1 MEGRS
6 RPSAGEPALSR
17 VKGLETAPALCHPV
31 ALQLAHACWASLCP
45 GGGSGGGACVHSHQA
60 GGLRPLV
67 FCQPLSFPLSALSS
81 CPSLGHV
88 DALEACRG
96 APRPASHLSEPS
108 TTWHQRWGCSLCH
121 FLLCQLLGTETFPT
135 FLSLPRCHVPFYH
148 LGLWF
153 KCQPSFL
160 SCHSPS
166 CSLFHCPLDLTGCLL
181 NDSPVPGPTPA
192 KAKPHEGRD
201 LGLSYSQLYSPGQY
215 LTHPG
220 VY

>member
-6 RPSAGEPALSR
+6 RPSVGELALAG

-45 GGGSGGGACVHSHQA
+45 GAGSGGGAYVHSHQA

-88 DALEACRG
+88 DALQACRG
-96 APRPASHLSEPS
+96 APVLP
-108 TTWHQRWGCSLCH
+108 TTCGRQPP
-121 FLLCQLLGTETFPT
+121 GTKGGGAPYVIFCCV
-135 FLSLPRCHVPFYH
+135 SS
-148 LGLWF
+148 LGLR
-153 KCQPSFL
+153 PSLLSSVFHVDMFPFIIYVSGSNVSPSSL
-160 SCHSPS
+160 SCHSLS
-166 CSLFHCPLDLTGCLL
+166 CSLFHCPLDLVGCLL
-181 NDSPVPGPTPA
+181 DDLPVPSPTPA
-192 KAKPHEGRD
+192 KAKSHKGRD
-201 LGLSYSQLYSPGQY
+201 LGLSYSQLYSPEQY

-220 VY
+220 V